1 MSSTGNAIHGNI
13 LTAGLISATSTITS
27 AANIIGGNITTAGLI
42 TTTGNVTGGNLLT
55 AGIMS
60 STGNAINGNI
70 LTAGLI
76 SATGT
81 AATGVNAAQF
91 GVPNVALHATSVIT
105 SAGNSNQS
113 SQFAFQNFSALAN
126 ASADIAVYNNLGTD
140 SQYFIDMGIVSST
153 YNGTA
158 AGANVFNP
166 NDGYL
171 YVAGNSITGPVGS
184 GANIGNL
191 ILGATNGQIITW
203 LGNTST
209 SNIVT
214 VTSNTGFAVTGV
226 VSASGNVTGGN
237 IRTAGIVS
245 ATGNITGS
253 FILGNGSQL
262 TGISTGSSS
271 NISNGTSNVNI
282 ATSGGNVTVGVGG
295 TAAVA
300 TFATTGEY
308 VTGVIS
314 ASGAV
319 TAASFTGAGT
329 GLTGTASSLTVG
341 TATTAGTVT
350 TAAQP
355 NITSVGTLTSLSVS
369 GNITGG
375 NIVSAPVIAAT
386 NGILVNSSN
395 VTANYTIAANTNGF
409 SVGPITTNSGVVVTV
424 TAGQRWVII

>member
-1 MSSTGNAIHGNI
+1 MSSAGNAIHGNI
-13 LTAGLISATSTITS
+13 LTAGLISAT
-27 AANIIGGNITTAGLI
+27 GTT
-42 TTTGNVTGGNLLT
+42 
-55 AGIMS
+55 
-60 STGNAINGNI
+60 
-70 LTAGLI
+70 
-76 SATGT
+76 
-81 AATGVNAAQF
+81 ATGVNAAQF

-209 SNIVT
+209 ANIVT

-262 TGISTGSSS
+262 TGISTGSA
-271 NISNGTSNVNI
+271 NISNGTSNVSITASN
-282 ATSGGNVTVGVGG
+282 GNVTVGVGG
-295 TAAVA
+295 TANVA
-300 TFATTGEY
+300 TFT
-308 VTGVIS
+308 S
-314 ASGAV
+314 SGM
-319 TAASFTGAGT
+319 
-329 GLTGTASSLTVG
+329 
-341 TATTAGTVT
+341 
-350 TAAQP
+350 
-355 NITSVGTLTSLSVS
+355 
-369 GNITGG
+369 
-375 NIVSAPVIAAT
+375 SAPVVAAT

-395 VTANYTIAANTNGF
+395 VTANYTIAAGTNGF
-409 SVGPITTNSGVVVTV
+409 SVGPITTANNVSVTV
-424 TAGQRWVII
+424 TAGQRWIII

>member
-1 MSSTGNAIHGNI
+1 MAKLQSGSNVYGNLTVQTFLTVTGNVIGGNVVTVGLISGTGNVTGGNI
-13 LTAGLISATSTITS
+13 LTAGLISSTGTITGS
-27 AANIIGGNITTAGLI
+27 SHLGAVVSVTA
-42 TTTGNVTGGNLLT
+42 NVTGGNILT

-245 ATGNITGS
+245 ATGNITGNY
-253 FILGNGSQL
+253 FIGNGSQL

-271 NISNGTSNVNI
+271 NISNGTSNVSI
-282 ATSGGNVTVGVGG
+282 TASGGNVTVGVAG
-295 TAAVA
+295 TANVA
-300 TFATTGEY
+300 TFT
-308 VTGVIS
+308 S
-314 ASGAV
+314 SGM
-319 TAASFTGAGT
+319 
-329 GLTGTASSLTVG
+329 
-341 TATTAGTVT
+341 
-350 TAAQP
+350 
-355 NITSVGTLTSLSVS
+355 
-369 GNITGG
+369 
-375 NIVSAPVIAAT
+375 SAPVVAAT

-395 VTANYTIAANTNGF
+395 VTANYTIAAGTNGF
-409 SVGPITTNSGVVVTV
+409 SVGPITTANNVSVTV